1 MTRSDSPRRFSIPG
15 AMAPMV
21 PFVVLRGS
29 TAEENWSGG
38 DTFVVGKVVCRGV
51 QASRRRGAVE
61 GGLSG

>member
-1 MTRSDSPRRFSIPG
+1 MTRNDSPQRFSMPG
-15 AMAPMV
+15 VVAAMV

-29 TAEENWSGG
+29 PAEEDWSGG
-38 DTFVVGKVVCRGV
+38 DAFAVYKVVRRGV